1 MRATVKQRLPSVAA
15 ILLAGLL
22 AVEIEAIDRPAVRLI
37 LDAAVQA
44 TQSVPLSVQVAFDN
58 GGQSITALVF
68 SLDLDPARLTFDPAD
83 ADLDGLPDA
92 ITLPAGRPSIT
103 VIDYDPADSDGEID
117 ILLADLS
124 GVPLPQ
130 GVILSFE
137 MTPSQNGIV
146 ASWLDFSDDPPV
158 SFGND
163 LGQDVAGIP
172 EVIGAEIFA
181 NGFESG
187 DTSAWFSGPGR
198 S

>member
-1 MRATVKQRLPSVAA
+1 VKQTLPSVAA

-22 AVEIEAIDRPAVRLI
+22 ATEIDAIDRPAVRLI

-44 TQSVPLSVQVAFDN
+44 TQGIPLSVQVAFDN
-58 GGQSITALVF
+58 GGQVITALVL
-68 SLDLDPARLTFDPAD
+68 SLDLDGDRLTFDPVD

-92 ITLPAGRPSIT
+92 VTLPAGRPSIT

-117 ILLADLS
+117 ILLAELS
-124 GVPLPQ
+124 GMPLPQ

-137 MTPSQNGIV
+137 MTPGQNGIV

-163 LGQDVAGIP
+163 LGQDVEGVT
-172 EVIGAEIFA
+172 EVLGAEIFVD
-181 NGFESG
+181 GFESG
-187 DTSAWFSGPGR
+187 DTNAWFSGPER